1 MTCFGLTL
9 AIFSFHL
16 EKLFVRFVTQLCKR
30 ALVLS
35 THHSPVWL
43 DMAYATGV
51 KNLLLTG
58 TGVSAHLVVA
68 AWWGGV

>member
-1 MTCFGLTL
+1 MAVNVL
-9 AIFSFHL
+9 
-16 EKLFVRFVTQLCKR
+16 RFVIQLCKR

-35 THHSPVWL
+35 THHSRVWL
-43 DMAYATGV
+43 DIAYSTGV

-68 AWWGGV
+68 TWWGGV